1 MPRLGEGTRRIA
13 SIASIALGSVVLLL
27 SELVIYSDRNFV
39 DADRF
44 ADRAVSAL
52 DDDATR
58 EELGV
63 IVADRLERKVD
74 PDLVAYRAIIESVV
88 SSLAGTEPF
97 KEALRTGIADAHR
110 IALGKGQD
118 TAAVTI
124 ANFGVLAEEGLRAL
138 SPKAAKQVPDDFRA
152 RLISLSEL
160 GAAEDF
166 VQIEFGAMPV
176 VLPLLSLLL
185 LAGGIAIANDRRA
198 GLIGAALGVALV
210 GVLVVVVYEVGVTL
224 VANAASNSGAE
235 ATVRALWS
243 AMLGDLRDLNVAL
256 CLGGVVIAGASAS
269 LIRPAQLGER
279 ARGVLRS
286 LERQPST
293 TAGRALRGAGL
304 LAVGVFVLVSP
315 ELAVRLVAL
324 GIGLVLAFMGASELL
339 TLIAGPPRERSS
351 PSGRRRSIGALA
363 AGSAVVAVIAVAGV
377 LILGDDTGRPAVP
390 RGCNGS
396 QELCDRTLDEVT
408 FPATHNSMAAA
419 DNPGWIFP
427 MHEQTIPEQLND
439 GIRALLID
447 AYYGYP
453 GARVY
458 TDFERGPNKLHAQ
471 LKSELGRQFVGAA
484 DRARAG
490 IVRPSGDSKL
500 YLCHGFCELGAIDLV
515 DTLRQIDSFIEANP
529 NEVLLIN
536 IEDYVKPKDIVAA
549 FERSGLD
556 DHVYDGPLGPD
567 FPTLQEL
574 VDDDQRVI
582 VVAEN
587 HAGGAP
593 WYRLTYDFFQE
604 TGYDFKK
611 PQAMD
616 CAANRGA
623 RSNPLFLINHW
634 INTDPQAKPSNAA
647 KVNAHDF
654 LLNRVKRCSNRR
666 NLVPNVIAVD
676 FYGQGD
682 LLEVADE
689 LNKVN

>member
-1 MPRLGEGTRRIA
+1 VLIV
-13 SIASIALGSVVLLL
+13 LGSVFLLL
-27 SELVIYSDRNFV
+27 SELVIYSDRNIL

-58 EELGV
+58 NELGV
-63 IVADRLERKVD
+63 IVAEQLERKVD

-88 SSLAGTEPF
+88 TSLAGTEPF
-97 KEALRTGIADAHR
+97 KDALRTGVADAHR
-110 IALGKGQD
+110 VAFGKGKD

-138 SPKAAKQVPDDFRA
+138 SPKAAKRVPNDFRA
-152 RLISLSEL
+152 KLISLSEV
-160 GAAEDF
+160 GAAEDLL
-166 VQIEFGAMPV
+166 QIDFGEAPLV
-176 VLPLLSLLL
+176 FPLLSLLM
-185 LAGGIAIANDRRA
+185 LAGGIAVANDRRA
-198 GLIGAALGVALV
+198 GLTGAALGVALV
-210 GVLVVVVYEVGVTL
+210 GALVVVAYEVGVTL
-224 VANAASNSGAE
+224 VARAASDSGAE
-235 ATVRALWS
+235 ESVRSLWS

-269 LIRPAQLGER
+269 LIRPAELGER

-286 LERQPST
+286 FERQPST
-293 TAGRALRGAGL
+293 TAGKALRGAGL
-304 LAVGVFVLVSP
+304 LALGIFVLVSP
-315 ELAVRLVAL
+315 ELALRLVAL
-324 GIGLVLAFMGASELL
+324 GVGLVLAFMGASELL
-339 TLIAGPPRERSS
+339 TLIAGPPRERST

-363 AGSAVVAVIAVAGV
+363 AGSAVVVAIVVLGIAV
-377 LILGDDTGRPAVP
+377 LGDDTGRPAVP
-390 RGCNGS
+390 KGCNGS
-396 QELCDRTLDEVT
+396 QELCDRTLDEVV

-427 MHEQTIPEQLND
+427 MHDQTIPEQLDN

-453 GARVY
+453 GDRVY

-471 LKSELGRQFVGAA
+471 IKAELGHQFVAAA

-490 IVRPSGDSKL
+490 IVQPSGESKL

-515 DTLRQIDSFIEANP
+515 DTLRQIDSFIAANP
-529 NEVLLIN
+529 NEVLLID
-536 IEDYVKPKDIVAA
+536 IEDYVKPKDIVGA
-549 FERSGLD
+549 FEHSGLA

-574 VDDDQRVI
+574 IDSDERVI
-582 VVAEN
+582 VLAEN
-587 HAGGAP
+587 RAGGAP

-604 TGYDFKK
+604 TGYDFKE
-611 PQAMD
+611 PQDMD
-616 CAANRGA
+616 CSANRGA

-654 LLNRVKRCSNRR
+654 LLDRVERCAKRRD
-666 NLVPNVIAVD
+666 LVPNVIAVD

-682 LLEVADE
+682 LLEVAEE
-689 LNKVN
+689 LNAKG